1 MWPTSLRSRYAHV
14 MVSASRRRADHFRWF
29 QQESRAKFCFIGRY
43 LIRKRSPNPF
53 DNGMALEASCAKSN
67 NKRSPPR

>member
-43 LIRKRSPNPF
+43 RMRKRSPNPF
-53 DNGMALEASCAKSN
+53 DNGMAHDRQGSRLMTQ
-67 NKRSPPR
+67 RRP